1 MCFLEP
7 KNIKFGKDIKKIEF
21 KENRVIKHFKNKEGF
36 DMTLSFIE
44 IMKGYPHY
52 PKIFKKNKKN
62 LVIEMEN
69 CGNLLS
75 IKNLPNNWEKQFNQI
90 RKSFLD
96 KQIFILDLRFMPFTP
111 LIINN
116 LCQKNNNI
124 YLVDLVMYGKRDTKF
139 INKKFDQLIYQVK
152 LYSYFKNNLIILI
165 LLHIYFEIKR
175 YIYSIY
181 EKIYYNDI

>member
-1 MCFLEP
+1 
-7 KNIKFGKDIKKIEF
+7 
-21 KENRVIKHFKNKEGF
+21 
-36 DMTLSFIE
+36 
-44 IMKGYPHY
+44 
-52 PKIFKKNKKN
+52 
-62 LVIEMEN
+62 
-69 CGNLLS
+69 
-75 IKNLPNNWEKQFNQI
+75 
-90 RKSFLD
+90 
-96 KQIFILDLRFMPFTP
+96 MPFTP